1 MRHKEYHY
9 RVPSIYRQIEKLQY
23 CLNQEKFFRLTTE
36 QRLAEVNLEI
46 ANIKLELTK
55 AQSYI
60 DKATLLKEM
69 LNKVGKE

>member
-23 CLNQEKFFRLTTE
+23 CLNQEKLFRSATE
-36 QRLAEVNLEI
+36 LRLAEVKIEI
-46 ANIKLELTK
+46 ANIRIELAEAT
-55 AQSYI
+55 SYI

-69 LNKVGKE
+69 LKKVGKE